1 MAIEYHGENTV
12 EKVNLGAVSAYAV
25 AKKHGF
31 TRIPAV
37 IADGAHGEE
46 SVSVPVNLKHF
57 RSASI
62 AKALAEADLGS
73 AESIGYGAFTGTS
86 LQKVTFSTALS
97 NLDKKAFFGYSFYD
111 SDGSKLSVDAAYFAG
126 KTFAGTDG
134 KLSL

>member
-1 MAIEYHGENTV
+1 
-12 EKVNLGAVSAYAV
+12 
-25 AKKHGF
+25 
-31 TRIPAV
+31 
-37 IADGAHGEE
+37 E
-46 SVSVPVNLKHF
+46 SVDLGGATAIGESAFSGCKALSQIGFGGVVSVGEHAF
-57 RSASI
+57 YGC
-62 AKALAEADLGS
+62 KALAEADLGS

-111 SDGSKLSVDAAYFAG
+111 LDGSKLSVDAAYFAG